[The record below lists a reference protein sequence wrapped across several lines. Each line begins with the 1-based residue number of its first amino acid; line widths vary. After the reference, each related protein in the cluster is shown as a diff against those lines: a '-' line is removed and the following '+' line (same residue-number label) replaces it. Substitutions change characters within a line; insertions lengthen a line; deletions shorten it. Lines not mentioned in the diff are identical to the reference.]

1 MEVAVLAPI
10 PVSRRAV
17 IGLRQGYQIELQQ
30 DLEDV
35 LQFFRERWVLIST
48 RTSTWSVV
56 VWWGSLIISRP
67 RLIGTGSSLVLIR
80 ALIYQ
85 TNLLVNRDPFS
96 DRALVLP
103 GLLRSRSIEL
113 E

>member
-10 PVSRRAV
+10 PVSRRAI
-17 IGLRQGYQIELQQ
+17 IGLRQGYQVELQQ

-35 LQFFRERWVLIST
+35 FQFFRERWVLISS
-48 RTSTWSVV
+48 RTSAWSIV
-56 VWWGSLIISRP
+56 VWWGSLIISIP
-67 RLIGTGSSLVLIR
+67 RLIGTGSRLVLIR
-80 ALIYQ
+80 ALIHQ
-85 TNLLVNRDPFS
+85 TDLLINRDPLS